1 MYNIN
6 LYCVI
11 ISINYQNN
19 VIYVLSTDEHN
30 LTFPKIEVN
39 NTVLSN
45 PQESF
50 NQLLKTYLPE
60 ADEVEFFSQFIKLHE
75 TELDTKDDTMNC
87 VYGFIINHVQKMNNC
102 FWLSVNFKENDP
114 YHVLLLEVIQ
124 KLK

>member
-19 VIYVLSTDEHN
+19 IIYVLSTDEHS
-30 LTFPKIEVN
+30 LTFPKVEVD
-39 NTVLSN
+39 NTTLSN

-75 TELDTKDDTMNC
+75 RRLDTKDNTINC
-87 VYGFIINHVQKMNNC
+87 VHGFIINHVQKMNNC
-102 FWLSVNFKENDP
+102 FWLRVNFKEDDA
-114 YHVLLLEVIQ
+114 HHELLLEVIQ

>member
-1 MYNIN
+1 MYSIN

-60 ADEVEFFSQFIKLHE
+60 ADEVEFFSQFIKLHA
-75 TELDTKDDTMNC
+75 TELDTKDDIMNC
-87 VYGFIINHVQKMNNC
+87 VYGFIINHVQKMHNC
-102 FWLSVNFKENDP
+102 FWLSVNFKEDDP
-114 YHVLLLEVIQ
+114 HHELLLEVIQ